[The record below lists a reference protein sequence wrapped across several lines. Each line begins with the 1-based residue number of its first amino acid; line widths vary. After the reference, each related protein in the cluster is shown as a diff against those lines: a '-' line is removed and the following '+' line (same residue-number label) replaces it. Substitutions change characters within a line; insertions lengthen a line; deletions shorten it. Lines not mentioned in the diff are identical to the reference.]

1 MIKAQAEGW
10 GPHRLGNMKLATTG
24 SAAAPT
30 GHGLAPR
37 EPQLLGEQA
46 WGPRGGEEGGTS
58 ELAEGKQEL
67 WQGGVR

>member
-1 MIKAQAEGW
+1 
-10 GPHRLGNMKLATTG
+10 MKLATTG

-30 GHGLAPR
+30 GHGLAPG

-46 WGPRGGEEGGTS
+46 WGPRGGEEWGTS

-67 WQGGVR
+67 WQGVVR